1 MLTTILIF
9 IVVLGFLV
17 FVHELGHFLVARRNK
32 IKVDEFGFG
41 FPPRLFG
48 VVKNDVTGKYDI
60 VWGDKDVKSPYT
72 VYSLNWIPL
81 GGFVKIKGE
90 EGADEHDADSFASQP
105 AWIRIRVLAAGVVMN
120 FLFAWVLI
128 SSVYMLGLPQ
138 PITEDQRGMYPDQK
152 VQILEVKPGTPAAD
166 MGLRPLDEIVSIDGA
181 SVLTTN
187 EVIQQITSQKG
198 QALALTIRRG
208 DSVLTMRGTPRTEY
222 PETEGALGISLA
234 ETALVQYPW
243 HQAVLEGAQTTV
255 KVTGTIVAYLGKM
268 IASIFGGAE
277 KVPLDVTGP
286 VGIVYLTKQMT
297 EMGFSYLLWF
307 AALLSINLGVFNILP
322 IPALDGGR
330 IFFIL
335 IEKLRGGRPVSRLVE
350 NHVHQ
355 IGFMLLLGLMLLVTV
370 RDVSQFQILDKIRGL
385 FT

>member
-1 MLTTILIF
+1 
-9 IVVLGFLV
+9 
-17 FVHELGHFLVARRNK
+17 
-32 IKVDEFGFG
+32 
-41 FPPRLFG
+41 
-48 VVKNDVTGKYDI
+48 
-60 VWGDKDVKSPYT
+60 
-72 VYSLNWIPL
+72 
-81 GGFVKIKGE
+81 
-90 EGADEHDADSFASQP
+90 
-105 AWIRIRVLAAGVVMN
+105 
-120 FLFAWVLI
+120 
-128 SSVYMLGLPQ
+128 
-138 PITEDQRGMYPDQK
+138 MYPDQK